1 MSRDDYSNGETAF
14 IYIYFIVMMVSVIIV
29 YRPHYSV
36 NACRVINRPTG
47 RAVMNLLGQICV
59 VKRGGRVAQP
69 DKRTGV
75 QCSV

>member
-1 MSRDDYSNGETAF
+1 
-14 IYIYFIVMMVSVIIV
+14 MVSVIIV

-59 VKRGGRVAQP
+59 VKRGDRVAQP
-69 DKRTGV
+69 DKRTGGSAACSAVEESVV
-75 QCSV
+75 QRVSRVERLTVY